1 MQDLSRRYPVWFCD
15 IWGVVHDGHTP
26 NPATAGTLSRHR
38 ANGGIVILV
47 TNSPRSNVG
56 VEQQIAAIG
65 VPRQTHDA
73 IVTSG
78 DVTRT
83 LIEEHGGGQI
93 FHLGPERDHSIFEG
107 LEVRRVPLEE
117 AKAVLCTGLFND
129 RTETPD
135 DYHELLADMRERDLE
150 MICANP
156 DRIVRIGSRILFC
169 AGSLADAYQA
179 LGGKV
184 LMAGKP
190 YEPIYEL
197 AQRKAQGAA
206 GRAIAKSEILAI
218 GDGPDTDIRGA
229 AGYGIDAVLVA
240 DGITQAESGLEVL
253 TRSVEE
259 RVPGVRIVKTLERLD
274 WVSVE

>member
-1 MQDLSRRYPVWFCD
+1 MHELSSRYPVWFCD

-26 NPATAGTLSRHR
+26 NPATSDTLSRHR
-38 ANGGIVILV
+38 ANDGIVILV
-47 TNSPRSNVG
+47 TNSPRSNIG

-65 VPRQTHDA
+65 VPRETHDA

-83 LIEEHGGGQI
+83 LIEEHGGGKI

-107 LEVRRVPLEE
+107 LKVSRVPLEE
-117 AKAVLCTGLFND
+117 AKAVLCTGLFDD

-135 DYHELLADMRERDLE
+135 NYRDLLAQIKARNLE

-156 DRIVRIGSRILFC
+156 DKIVRIGTRILFC
-169 AGSLADAYQA
+169 AGSLAEAYEK

-190 YEPIYEL
+190 YAPIYEL
-197 AQRKAQGAA
+197 AQRKAE
-206 GRAIAKSEILAI
+206 AIARRTLTKSEILAI

-229 AGYGIDAVLVA
+229 ADYTIDAVLVA
-240 DGITQAESGLEVL
+240 DGITQAESGLEAL
-253 TRSVEE
+253 TRSVEK
-259 RVPGVRIVKTLERLD
+259 RVPNARIVKTVERLD
-274 WVSVE
+274 WTTFE